1 MDAMTY
7 ALALISSEQ
16 WRWAAKASAHSHH
29 PVFPSLGPCER
40 VPLHRL
46 KLRSSAFTI
55 TLPQPGNSQRASKG
69 CVKGPNG
76 RVGAVTEWKPI
87 LKGLWRA
94 PPA

>member
-40 VPLHRL
+40 VPLHCL
-46 KLRSSAFTI
+46 SLATPKG
-55 TLPQPGNSQRASKG
+55 PQKAASKG
-69 CVKGPNG
+69 
-76 RVGAVTEWKPI
+76 RTE
-87 LKGLWRA
+87 G
-94 PPA
+94 